1 MAKSAK
7 SRFTI
12 KLSLDSKE
20 YRNNLKHARQKLNKT
35 FGGTWVYLSRRAEK
49 ITKTIAG
56 LGSVLTIVSVKASAE
71 FEKQKVS
78 LERILGSA
86 EAAQKKIRSLRDF
99 ASRTPFT
106 FDQLLKYEK
115 RLLAMG
121 FAAEN
126 TETLLE
132 SLGNAASGLGIGTY
146 GLDSLIKAIS
156 DIQAKGVLQTQ
167 EMRQLAEAG
176 IPGWEM
182 LAKSIGKSIPEA
194 MKLVERRAISSGQAI
209 TAILDGI
216 NERFS
221 GMMDKQSKTLSGV
234 WTNILGEFNSIMAS
248 IGTAINYNGWIT
260 KAAGALLEQIR
271 QIRIEIDTIGTLAA
285 FKALMSGKLGDAL
298 MAVVSILTLSLVPAL
313 YKVVTILPF
322 LKASTLGHLAIF
334 AAIGLAANNA
344 LKNWE
349 IIFLALDDTIGRFL
363 RYVWYD
369 GKRMI
374 EKLKGLSGYFFHKL
388 KDKAG
393 ETLKDLSG
401 YLKDFEKLTARF
413 FNSIREMAVDFARC
427 FVVIVGDVF
436 EDIGSKFKKIKFL
449 DGFGKRLEKAGR
461 DFKDNKTIENAL
473 GKIPGFF
480 NKKFIGFFDSASKEL
495 NDFGNKV
502 IGQSKKLKEEYKKI
516 YDNAAN
522 VLNVD
527 MKSINEKFILGG
539 GDERRQYLKRRAE
552 LKKLLGLEAF
562 AKITENGAIN
572 LKKAWEVY
580 IKPPF
585 KKIIDPYKEFFQKL
599 LRMDPAS
606 KLRRQLQE
614 KSLAYTAAAE
624 AAKMKTDAERL
635 SSDIERQW
643 IQQTKSKLE
652 QLEIQYAA
660 EKEQLVKL
668 KDSNENYL
676 RDLERLAAIYE
687 PQIAEERQKQA
698 FEEFSRMS
706 DEALRKTQS
715 FGRAMAEQA
724 SQVSEAYRK
733 AAESLSLSRFS
744 GNKESINR
752 GLEIGDWSLI
762 QENLTREYAAHE
774 AHVKGIQELYHTK
787 SNFMIEAARSAA
799 SYTAEVYNYM
809 YNSVS
814 QGITDLIVSG
824 KSFGDILKNIGN
836 ELIAMVVKW
845 TVQRRT
851 AAAFSKKLSVAE
863 AGQSAAL
870 AKTTAAAWAD
880 AAALV
885 SLATFGANAAAA
897 AAGMASVAGM
907 AKGMAFLADGG
918 VVTKPTIAMIGEGGE
933 PEAVIPLSKFKEMK
947 GGDVAV
953 NVYNNTSAEVKTK
966 TSFDGTKTIIDFFI
980 DGYSRNVNGVRDIVR
995 SY

>member
-7 SRFTI
+7 SGFTI

-20 YRNNLKHARQKLNKT
+20 YRNNLKHARQLLNKT
-35 FGGTWVYLSRRAEK
+35 FGGTWLYLSRRAEK

-56 LGSVLTIVSVKASAE
+56 LGSVLTIVSVRASAE

-106 FDQLLKYEK
+106 FNQLLEYEK

-146 GLDSLIKAIS
+146 GLDRLIKAIS

-176 IPGWEM
+176 IPSWEM

-221 GMMDKQSKTLSGV
+221 RMMDKQSKTLSGV
-234 WTNILGEFNSIMAS
+234 WSNILGEFNSIMAS
-248 IGTAINYNGWIT
+248 IGTAINYNSWIT

-271 QIRIEIDTIGTLAA
+271 QIRIEIDSIGTLAA
-285 FKALMSGKLGDAL
+285 FKALMSGKLGAAL
-298 MAVVSILTLSLVPAL
+298 IAVVSILTLSLVPAL
-313 YKVVTILPF
+313 YKVVAILPF
-322 LKASTLGHLAIF
+322 LKASTLGYLAIF

-349 IIFLALDDTIGRFL
+349 INFLVLDNTIGRFL
-363 RYVWYD
+363 RFVWYD
-369 GKRMI
+369 GKRTI
-374 EKLKGLSGYFFHKL
+374 EELKGLSGYFFHRL
-388 KDKAG
+388 KDEAG

-401 YLKDFEKLTARF
+401 DLKDFGKLTAGF

-427 FVVIVGDVF
+427 FVVIVGNVF
-436 EDIGSKFKKIKFL
+436 EYFGSKFKKIKFL
-449 DGFGKRLEKAGR
+449 DGFGELLEKAGR

-473 GKIPGFF
+473 DKIPGFF
-480 NKKFIGFFDSASKEL
+480 NEKFIGFFDSASKKL

-516 YDNAAN
+516 YDNAA
-522 VLNVD
+522 LD
-527 MKSINEKFILGG
+527 TKSINEKFILGG

-562 AKITENGAIN
+562 AKVTENGAIN

-606 KLRRQLQE
+606 KLRRQLQG

-624 AAKMKTDAERL
+624 AANMKTDAERL
-635 SSDIERQW
+635 SSNIERQW

-799 SYTAEVYNYM
+799 SYTAEAYNYM